1 MQRRIFSLVLIYVCI
16 CSQDVSAQE
25 LVTSTPVRINI
36 PSEVA
41 PVVEEAVVTP
51 TATWT
56 PTPSA
61 VLIEVKE
68 GAGEVNVRAEADIE
82 SELLGTIR
90 AGEFYPVLG
99 RYFRWI
105 QFQFDS
111 APSGRGW
118 VFDELV
124 NVIGDESI
132 IPDLSQGPLPTVD
145 PIIDASTQTQAAITR
160 TPGGILT
167 ITAESRILPVPGQVE
182 DEGLVGE
189 APAGSFEDGV
199 PNILPTF
206 TYPPNIIAAA
216 PTVVEPVQT
225 ITSPQSV
232 PLTVPD
238 RLPPIFP
245 ILALGGA
252 GLLGLVI
259 SALRR

>member
-1 MQRRIFSLVLIYVCI
+1 MLRRIFSLVVIYLCI
-16 CSQDVSAQE
+16 VAQPVSGQE

-41 PVVEEAVVTP
+41 PVIEAAVTP

-56 PTPSA
+56 PTASA
-61 VLIEVKE
+61 VMIEVKE
-68 GAGEVNVRAEADIE
+68 SAGEVNVRAEADIE

-90 AGEFYPVLG
+90 TGEFYPVLG

-124 NVIGDESI
+124 NIVGDESI

-145 PIIDASTQTQAAITR
+145 PIIEAATQTQVAITL

-167 ITAESRILPVPGQVE
+167 ITADSRILPVPGQPE
-182 DEGLVGE
+182 EGSLPGE
-189 APAGSFEDGV
+189 ASARGFQDGIA
-199 PNILPTF
+199 NILPTF

-216 PTVVEPVQT
+216 PTQVEPVET
-225 ITSPQSV
+225 STSPEPT

-238 RLPPIFP
+238 RLPPIVP
-245 ILALGGA
+245 ILALGGM